1 MRTCDASA
9 PCGLGKSALDG
20 NTPYRLAV
28 PSPWG
33 KLVDP
38 FNKNIHSFRSLLGV
52 AGVRSA
58 ICALVVRFRGWCTIL
73 QSHPHQAAAVAGAL
87 PSAHRASVVPSG
99 HDSGVACA
107 DIPRLPCVD
116 VTTNFRVAGHGQ
128 PCPGIKA
135 AINATHRPNAFACI
149 SRDDTLDKC
158 ALFALARIR
167 HSRGVHHFQN

>member
-9 PCGLGKSALDG
+9 PCGLGKSALEHVSRQHTIPFG
-20 NTPYRLAV
+20 SLPTM
-28 PSPWG
+28 G
-33 KLVDP
+33 KP
-38 FNKNIHSFRSLLGV
+38 CGSFQKNIHYFRSLLGV
-52 AGVRSA
+52 AGVHSA

-73 QSHPHQAAAVAGAL
+73 QSHPHQAAAVVGAL

-99 HDSGVACA
+99 HDGGVACA

-135 AINATHRPNAFACI
+135 VINAIHWPNAFACI
-149 SRDDTLDKC
+149 SRDDTLDNR
-158 ALFALARIR
+158 ALFTLARTS
-167 HSRGVHHFQN
+167 HS